1 MGGSENLALSIIKND
16 QNFQHFIIVLQ
27 GKSNFQIYCE
37 DQYKTNFIN
46 LNFNTNS
53 FFSYKNWKL
62 LVYALRKIRP
72 DLIQSYMY
80 DGSKYARLLGMVFN
94 TPVFIYIVNT
104 YSHKK
109 IRRGIFNYF
118 LSFMT
123 YKVIVNSEEVKNDV
137 IKIDNVPFK
146 KIYLLESFA
155 NLNFK
160 ENHNLFLRK
169 KLNLKKTDF
178 LFLFIARLVEQK
190 GIDYLLEAF
199 NICVNMKKMKKLKL
213 IIVGDGELMT
223 YFSKKIIDYKLTE
236 HIFLVGED
244 PNLDPYLT
252 EADAYVDSSI
262 RSGLS
267 VAAIKALEA
276 NLPTIMTDVGGVRN
290 LSDNGKYLNI
300 CPPADSDALS
310 SAMINLIG
318 NKNNTKIDTRQYVK
332 NKFSDVVVSKR
343 IITLYKEALK
353 V

>member
-16 QNFQHFIIVLQ
+16 QNFQHVIIVLE
-27 GKSNFQIYCE
+27 GKTNFQFYCE
-37 DQYKTNFIN
+37 DQFKINFIN
-46 LNFNTNS
+46 LNFKTNN
-53 FFSYKNWKL
+53 FFSFENWKL
-62 LVYALRKIRP
+62 LVTALKKIRP

-80 DGSKYARLLGMVFN
+80 DGSKYSRILGLKFKI
-94 TPVFIYIVNT
+94 PIFIYIVNT
-104 YSHKK
+104 YSYKR

-118 LSFMT
+118 FSFLT
-123 YKVIVNSEEVKNDV
+123 HTVIVNSQEVKNDV
-137 IKIDNVPFK
+137 IKIDKVPLS
-146 KIYLLESFA
+146 KIYLIESFA

-160 ENHNLFLRK
+160 QNHNLFIRK
-169 KLNLKKTDF
+169 KLNIKKTDY

-190 GIDYLLEAF
+190 GIDYLLEAL
-199 NICVNMKKMKKLKL
+199 NICINKKKMKKLKL

-223 YFSKKIIDYKLTE
+223 YFINKIIDFKLTE

-244 PNLDPYLT
+244 TNLDPYLT

-276 NLPTIMTDVGGVRN
+276 NLPTIMTDVGGVRK

-300 CPPADSDALS
+300 CAPADSNALA
-310 SAMINLIG
+310 SAIINLIS
-318 NKNNTKIDTRQYVK
+318 NKNNSRIDTCQYVK
-332 NKFSDVVVSKR
+332 NKFSDVVVSKN
-343 IITLYKEALK
+343 IITLFKEALK

>member
-1 MGGSENLALSIIKND
+1 MGGSENLSLSIIKND
-16 QNFQHFIIVLQ
+16 QYFQHVIIVME
-27 GKSNFQIYCE
+27 GKTIFQIYCE
-37 DQYKTNFIN
+37 DQFKINFIN
-46 LNFNTNS
+46 LNFKTNS

-62 LVYALRKIRP
+62 LVSTLRKIRP

-80 DGSKYARLLGMVFN
+80 DGSKYARFLGLIFS
-94 TPVFIYIVNT
+94 TPIFIYIVNT
-104 YSHKK
+104 YSYKK
-109 IRRGIFNYF
+109 IRRGFFNYF
-118 LSFMT
+118 LSLLT
-123 YKVIVNSEEVKNDV
+123 HTVIVNSDEVKTDV
-137 IKIDNVPFK
+137 IKIDNVPLR
-146 KIYLLESFA
+146 KIYLIDSFA

-160 ENHNLFLRK
+160 QNHNLFIRK
-169 KLNLKKTDF
+169 KLNIKKTDY

-199 NICVNMKKMKKLKL
+199 NICINKKKMKKPKL

-223 YFSKKIIDYKLTE
+223 YFINKIIDFKLTE

-244 PNLDPYLT
+244 SNLDPYLT

-276 NLPTIMTDVGGVRN
+276 NLPTIMTDVGGVRK

-300 CPPADSDALS
+300 CAPADSNALA
-310 SAMINLIG
+310 SAIINLIS
-318 NKNNTKIDTRQYVK
+318 NENNTRIDARQYIK
-332 NKFSDVVVSKR
+332 NKFSDAIVSIN

>member
-16 QNFQHFIIVLQ
+16 QYFQHVIVTLQ
-27 GKSNFQIYCE
+27 GKYDFQFYCE
-37 DQYKTNFIN
+37 DLLKINFIN
-46 LNFNTNS
+46 LNFTTNS

-62 LVYALRKIRP
+62 LVLTLKKIRP
-72 DLIQSYMY
+72 DLIHAYMY
-80 DGSKYARLLGMVFN
+80 DGSKYARFLGLILSI
-94 TPVFIYIVNT
+94 PIFIHIVNT
-104 YSHKK
+104 YSYKK
-109 IRRGIFNYF
+109 IRRGFFNFF
-118 LSFMT
+118 LSFLT
-123 YKVIVNSEEVKNDV
+123 HTVIVNSDEVKTDV
-137 IKIDNVPFK
+137 IKIDNVPLR
-146 KIYLLESFA
+146 KIYLIDSFA

-160 ENHNLFLRK
+160 QNHNLFIRK
-169 KLNLKKTDF
+169 KLNIKKTDY

-199 NICVNMKKMKKLKL
+199 NICVNKKKMKKLKL

-223 YFSKKIIDYKLTE
+223 YFINKIIDFKLTE

-276 NLPTIMTDVGGVRN
+276 NLPTIMTDVGGVRK
-290 LSDNGKYLNI
+290 LSDKGKYITI
-300 CPPADSDALS
+300 CPPADSNALA
-310 SAMINLIG
+310 SALINLIS
-318 NKNNTKIDTRQYVK
+318 NENNTSIDARQYIK
-332 NKFSDVVVSKR
+332 NKFSDAIVCKN

>member
-1 MGGSENLALSIIKND
+1 MGGSENLAVSIIKND
-16 QNFQHFIIVLQ
+16 QNFQHIIIVME
-27 GKSNFQIYCE
+27 GKTDFQIYCE
-37 DQYKTNFIN
+37 NQFKINFIN
-46 LNFNTNS
+46 LDFKTSS
-53 FFSYKNWKL
+53 FFSYENWKL
-62 LVYALRKIRP
+62 LRTVLRKVRP

-80 DGSKYARLLGMVFN
+80 DASKYARLLGFILKI
-94 TPVFIYIVNT
+94 PVFIYIVNT
-104 YSHKK
+104 YLYKK
-109 IRRGIFNYF
+109 IRRGIFNYLFSF
-118 LSFMT
+118 LT
-123 YKVIVNSEEVKNDV
+123 HTIIVNSEEVKSDV
-137 IKIDNVPFK
+137 IKTDSVSIK

-160 ENHNLFLRK
+160 KNYNLFIRK
-169 KLNLKKTDF
+169 KLNIKKTDY

-190 GIDYLLEAF
+190 GIDYLIEAF
-199 NICVNMKKMKKLKL
+199 DICINKKKIRKLKL

-223 YFSKKIIDYKLTE
+223 YFINKIIDFKLTE

-276 NLPTIMTDVGGVRN
+276 NLPTIMTDVGGVRK
-290 LSDNGKYLNI
+290 LSDNGKYVSI
-300 CPPADSDALS
+300 CPPADSHALA
-310 SAMINLIG
+310 SAIINLIS
-318 NKNNTKIDTRQYVK
+318 NKNNTRMDTHQYIK
-332 NKFSDVVVSKR
+332 NKFSDVVVSKN